1 MDFPGAIIFVNNDLT
16 PGVQG
21 PLERQLYI
29 TESIT
34 GAEFDAR
41 VAGDPNYPQ
50 VIHENNLRVLV
61 IRSFCFGDGYNFQL
75 ADVAIFIK
83 AGLACIES
91 CKFGPPG
98 QSFGVD
104 NLTIYELLRHYPD
117 WHYYWRRNAPGTV
130 QNNILIPMYHHDRR
144 SEYPFG
150 SHAICPVPGGRGA
163 DVAARGNMPDDWDD
177 DDD

>member
-29 TESIT
+29 SESIT

-41 VAGDPNYPQ
+41 VEADPNYTNI
-50 VIHENNLRVLV
+50 IHDNNLRVLV
-61 IRSFCFGDGYNFQL
+61 VREFSDGYNRNL

-83 AGLACIES
+83 AGLASIES

-98 QSFGVD
+98 QTFGVD
-104 NLTIYELLRHYPD
+104 RLTIYELLAHYPA
-117 WHYYWRRNAPGTV
+117 WPHHWRRNAPGTV
-130 QNNILIPMYHHDRR
+130 QNNILLPMFHRGHRN
-144 SEYPFG
+144 EYPFG
-150 SHAICPVPGGRGA
+150 SHAICPIPGGRGA
-163 DVAARGNMPDDWDD
+163 DVAVGGNMPEDWDD
-177 DDD
+177 DD